1 MRFSRVTVQNPR
13 HIHLSFLL
21 RRAQMSDPI
30 MATDIAAMS
39 FEDALA
45 ELEQIV
51 RRLEAGQV
59 KLDEAILSYE
69 RGAQLK
75 RHCEQKL
82 NEAQQ
87 RVDRI
92 VIGPDGIA
100 DAQPAKLDS

>member
-1 MRFSRVTVQNPR
+1 MV
-13 HIHLSFLL
+13 
-21 RRAQMSDPI
+21 DPGI
-30 MATDIAAMS
+30 PPDIAIMS

-51 RRLEAGQV
+51 RRLEGGQV

-75 RHCEQKL
+75 RHCERKL

-92 VIGPDGIA
+92 VIGPDGA
-100 DAQPAKLDS
+100 VTAEPAKFD

>member
-1 MRFSRVTVQNPR
+1 MV
-13 HIHLSFLL
+13 
-21 RRAQMSDPI
+21 DPHVPPNGVPANGI
-30 MATDIAAMS
+30 PPDIAAMN

-51 RRLEAGQV
+51 RRLEGGQV
-59 KLDEAILSYE
+59 KLDEAIMSYE

-75 RHCEQKL
+75 RHCERKL

-92 VIGPDGIA
+92 VIGPGGAIGVE
-100 DAQPAKLDS
+100 PAKLD